1 MTRYS
6 RTMRDILMEIR
17 GLLDENAF
25 KKLQFVAKDLAKLA
39 AKDKKGM
46 DYKDYMKAAAMMK
59 TGKVKELKKFVNDLD
74 TAPREVIIMRVAR
87 EMGNA
92 TAERIFNVR
101 INEAT
106 GFPPT
111 FPDIP
116 CPECGKKEC
125 TCIVKEAFASRR
137 PGNQMS
143 DLYKLY
149 NLAMKTMPGSPKQKE
164 IEKKITALRKELKLD
179 EKLGKDADA
188 GDYIDDFKKSDAP
201 QFKGKSDKKKK
212 DMAIAAYLDAKDKKE
227 EVELDE
233 AKYDLY
239 HKDFS
244 SAMQHAYAMAKKLHG
259 ITIDPKEIDDKVAT
273 GPKKPSKGKT
283 NSYRLKGKGGAIQ
296 VQVANLD
303 NKKFELN
310 MYKEEVELDEDAD
323 KSLKKKADASGISLS
338 ILKKVFDRGV
348 AAWKGGHRP
357 GTTPVQWAHARV
369 NSFISGGK
377 TRTTGDADL
386 WKQHKGKSEEVKVD
400 EKFMSR
406 RPSSKE
412 VKMAIGIANDPRYK
426 GGNMTGAVKAIE
438 KIRDGLSKYPEVEAA
453 LRKANEN
460 LDEGMKMNDP
470 KLLRVFD
477 KLKKG
482 STVKIKHDSSI
493 EKGKDFIEYIVKS
506 KNMVR
511 KGTVEKITMARKDSP
526 TSAKRYLYK
535 RDGKVTMAFG
545 DMAVSPVD
553 IKEEL
558 DEGMKYTHVA
568 VDKKGLVIGFAS
580 DEKDAKDMARRNDG
594 KVVKLKKP
602 MSDKK
607 GDMMVNRP
615 FKEEDEKKMDKP
627 DSAKAV
633 DQARDD
639 KKKTRIAQL
648 QLQIAKATETINKL
662 NTQEKPDA

>member
-1 MTRYS
+1 M
-6 RTMRDILMEIR
+6 
-17 GLLDENAF
+17 
-25 KKLQFVAKDLAKLA
+25 
-39 AKDKKGM
+39 
-46 DYKDYMKAAAMMK
+46 
-59 TGKVKELKKFVNDLD
+59 
-74 TAPREVIIMRVAR
+74 
-87 EMGNA
+87 
-92 TAERIFNVR
+92 
-101 INEAT
+101 
-106 GFPPT
+106 
-111 FPDIP
+111 
-116 CPECGKKEC
+116 
-125 TCIVKEAFASRR
+125 
-137 PGNQMS
+137 
-143 DLYKLY
+143 
-149 NLAMKTMPGSPKQKE
+149 
-164 IEKKITALRKELKLD
+164 
-179 EKLGKDADA
+179 
-188 GDYIDDFKKSDAP
+188 
-201 QFKGKSDKKKK
+201 
-212 DMAIAAYLDAKDKKE
+212 
-227 EVELDE
+227 
-233 AKYDLY
+233 
-239 HKDFS
+239 
-244 SAMQHAYAMAKKLHG
+244 
-259 ITIDPKEIDDKVAT
+259 
-273 GPKKPSKGKT
+273 
-283 NSYRLKGKGGAIQ
+283 
-296 VQVANLD
+296 
-303 NKKFELN
+303 
-310 MYKEEVELDEDAD
+310 
-323 KSLKKKADASGISLS
+323 
-338 ILKKVFDRGV
+338 KKVFDRGV

-386 WKQHKGKSEEVKVD
+386 WKQHKGKSEEVEVD

-460 LDEGMKMNDP
+460 LDEGRMKDISMDAELMKLYTKAMKAMPGSPAQNKLIDQINKRRKELGMREEVELDEITNKFAVVSVKSGDVLAFASDEKDAISLSKNNLRKEKGKVVKLKRGIATNRASKMIGRPLEMGMAEEVEITDALIEGMKMNDP

-553 IKEEL
+553 IKEE
-558 DEGMKYTHVA
+558 
-568 VDKKGLVIGFAS
+568 
-580 DEKDAKDMARRNDG
+580 
-594 KVVKLKKP
+594 P
-602 MSDKK
+602 
-607 GDMMVNRP
+607 
-615 FKEEDEKKMDKP
+615 EKKMDKP

-633 DQARDD
+633 DQSRDD

>member
-6 RTMRDILMEIR
+6 KTMKDILIEMR
-17 GLLDENAF
+17 TL
-25 KKLQFVAKDLAKLA
+25 
-39 AKDKKGM
+39 
-46 DYKDYMKAAAMMK
+46 Y
-59 TGKVKELKKFVNDLD
+59 
-74 TAPREVIIMRVAR
+74 APCDDCGNEV
-87 EMGNA
+87 
-92 TAERIFNVR
+92 
-101 INEAT
+101 
-106 GFPPT
+106 
-111 FPDIP
+111 
-116 CPECGKKEC
+116 C
-125 TCIVKEAFASRR
+125 TCV
-137 PGNQMS
+137 
-143 DLYKLY
+143 
-149 NLAMKTMPGSPKQKE
+149 
-164 IEKKITALRKELKLD
+164 
-179 EKLGKDADA
+179 
-188 GDYIDDFKKSDAP
+188 
-201 QFKGKSDKKKK
+201 
-212 DMAIAAYLDAKDKKE
+212 
-227 EVELDE
+227 V
-233 AKYDLY
+233 
-239 HKDFS
+239 
-244 SAMQHAYAMAKKLHG
+244 
-259 ITIDPKEIDDKVAT
+259 
-273 GPKKPSKGKT
+273 
-283 NSYRLKGKGGAIQ
+283 
-296 VQVANLD
+296 
-303 NKKFELN
+303 
-310 MYKEEVELDEDAD
+310 EEVELDEDAD
-323 KSLKKKADASGISLS
+323 KSLKKKADASGISLG

-386 WKQHKGKSEEVKVD
+386 WKQHKGKSEEVEVD

-460 LDEGMKMNDP
+460 LDEGRMKDISMDAELMKLYTKAMKAMPGSPAQNKLIDQINKRRKELGMREEVELDEITNKFAVVSVKSGDVLAFASDEKDAISLSKNNLRKEKGKVVKLKRGIATNRASKMIGRPLEMGMAEEVEITDALIEGMKMNDP

-553 IKEEL
+553 IKEE
-558 DEGMKYTHVA
+558 
-568 VDKKGLVIGFAS
+568 
-580 DEKDAKDMARRNDG
+580 
-594 KVVKLKKP
+594 P
-602 MSDKK
+602 
-607 GDMMVNRP
+607 
-615 FKEEDEKKMDKP
+615 EKKMDKP

-633 DQARDD
+633 DQSRDD

>member
-6 RTMRDILMEIR
+6 RTMKDILIEMR
-17 GLLDENAF
+17 TL
-25 KKLQFVAKDLAKLA
+25 
-39 AKDKKGM
+39 
-46 DYKDYMKAAAMMK
+46 Y
-59 TGKVKELKKFVNDLD
+59 
-74 TAPREVIIMRVAR
+74 APCDDCGNEV
-87 EMGNA
+87 
-92 TAERIFNVR
+92 
-101 INEAT
+101 
-106 GFPPT
+106 
-111 FPDIP
+111 
-116 CPECGKKEC
+116 C
-125 TCIVKEAFASRR
+125 TCVV
-137 PGNQMS
+137 
-143 DLYKLY
+143 
-149 NLAMKTMPGSPKQKE
+149 
-164 IEKKITALRKELKLD
+164 
-179 EKLGKDADA
+179 
-188 GDYIDDFKKSDAP
+188 
-201 QFKGKSDKKKK
+201 
-212 DMAIAAYLDAKDKKE
+212 E

-259 ITIDPKEIDDKVAT
+259 ITVDPKEIDDKVAT

-303 NKKFELN
+303 DKKFELN

-386 WKQHKGKSEEVKVD
+386 WKQHKGKSEEVEVD

-460 LDEGMKMNDP
+460 LDEGRMKDISMDAELMKLYTKAMKAMPGSPAQNKLIDQINKRRKELGMREEVELDEITNKFAVVSVKSGDVLAFASDEKDAISLSKNNLRKEKGKVVKLKRGIATNRASKMIGRPLEMGMAEEVEITDALIEGMKMNDP

-553 IKEEL
+553 IKEE
-558 DEGMKYTHVA
+558 
-568 VDKKGLVIGFAS
+568 
-580 DEKDAKDMARRNDG
+580 
-594 KVVKLKKP
+594 P
-602 MSDKK
+602 
-607 GDMMVNRP
+607 
-615 FKEEDEKKMDKP
+615 EKKMDKP

-633 DQARDD
+633 DQSRDD

>member
-6 RTMRDILMEIR
+6 RTMKDILIEMR
-17 GLLDENAF
+17 TL
-25 KKLQFVAKDLAKLA
+25 
-39 AKDKKGM
+39 
-46 DYKDYMKAAAMMK
+46 Y
-59 TGKVKELKKFVNDLD
+59 
-74 TAPREVIIMRVAR
+74 APCDDCGNEV
-87 EMGNA
+87 
-92 TAERIFNVR
+92 
-101 INEAT
+101 
-106 GFPPT
+106 
-111 FPDIP
+111 
-116 CPECGKKEC
+116 C
-125 TCIVKEAFASRR
+125 TCV
-137 PGNQMS
+137 
-143 DLYKLY
+143 
-149 NLAMKTMPGSPKQKE
+149 
-164 IEKKITALRKELKLD
+164 
-179 EKLGKDADA
+179 
-188 GDYIDDFKKSDAP
+188 
-201 QFKGKSDKKKK
+201 
-212 DMAIAAYLDAKDKKE
+212 
-227 EVELDE
+227 V
-233 AKYDLY
+233 
-239 HKDFS
+239 
-244 SAMQHAYAMAKKLHG
+244 
-259 ITIDPKEIDDKVAT
+259 
-273 GPKKPSKGKT
+273 
-283 NSYRLKGKGGAIQ
+283 
-296 VQVANLD
+296 
-303 NKKFELN
+303 
-310 MYKEEVELDEDAD
+310 EEVELDEDAD

-386 WKQHKGKSEEVKVD
+386 WKQHKGKSEEVEVD

-460 LDEGMKMNDP
+460 LDEGRMKDISMDAELMKLYTKAMKAMPGSPAQNKLIDQINKRRKELGMREEVELDEITNKFAVVSVKSGDVLAFASDEKDAISLSKNNLRKEKGKVVKLKRGIATNRASKMIGRPLEMGMAEEVEITDALIEGMKMNDP

-553 IKEEL
+553 IKEE
-558 DEGMKYTHVA
+558 
-568 VDKKGLVIGFAS
+568 
-580 DEKDAKDMARRNDG
+580 
-594 KVVKLKKP
+594 P
-602 MSDKK
+602 
-607 GDMMVNRP
+607 
-615 FKEEDEKKMDKP
+615 EKKMDKP

-633 DQARDD
+633 DQSRDD

>member
-6 RTMRDILMEIR
+6 RTMKDILIEMR
-17 GLLDENAF
+17 TL
-25 KKLQFVAKDLAKLA
+25 
-39 AKDKKGM
+39 
-46 DYKDYMKAAAMMK
+46 Y
-59 TGKVKELKKFVNDLD
+59 
-74 TAPREVIIMRVAR
+74 APCDDCGNEV
-87 EMGNA
+87 
-92 TAERIFNVR
+92 
-101 INEAT
+101 
-106 GFPPT
+106 
-111 FPDIP
+111 
-116 CPECGKKEC
+116 C
-125 TCIVKEAFASRR
+125 TCV
-137 PGNQMS
+137 
-143 DLYKLY
+143 
-149 NLAMKTMPGSPKQKE
+149 
-164 IEKKITALRKELKLD
+164 
-179 EKLGKDADA
+179 
-188 GDYIDDFKKSDAP
+188 
-201 QFKGKSDKKKK
+201 
-212 DMAIAAYLDAKDKKE
+212 
-227 EVELDE
+227 V
-233 AKYDLY
+233 
-239 HKDFS
+239 
-244 SAMQHAYAMAKKLHG
+244 
-259 ITIDPKEIDDKVAT
+259 
-273 GPKKPSKGKT
+273 
-283 NSYRLKGKGGAIQ
+283 
-296 VQVANLD
+296 
-303 NKKFELN
+303 
-310 MYKEEVELDEDAD
+310 EEVELDEDAD
-323 KSLKKKADASGISLS
+323 KSLKKKADASGISLG

-386 WKQHKGKSEEVKVD
+386 WKQHKGKSEEVEVD

-460 LDEGMKMNDP
+460 LDEGRMKDISMDAELMKLYTKAMKAMPGSPAQNKLIDQINKRRKELGMREEVELDEITNKFAVVSVKSGDVLAFASDEKDAISLSKNNLRKEKGKVVKLKRGIATNRASKMIGRPLEMGMAEEVEITDALIEGMKMNDP

-553 IKEEL
+553 IKEE
-558 DEGMKYTHVA
+558 
-568 VDKKGLVIGFAS
+568 
-580 DEKDAKDMARRNDG
+580 
-594 KVVKLKKP
+594 P
-602 MSDKK
+602 
-607 GDMMVNRP
+607 
-615 FKEEDEKKMDKP
+615 EKKMDKP

-633 DQARDD
+633 DQSRDD

>member
-6 RTMRDILMEIR
+6 RTMKDILIEMR
-17 GLLDENAF
+17 TL
-25 KKLQFVAKDLAKLA
+25 
-39 AKDKKGM
+39 
-46 DYKDYMKAAAMMK
+46 Y
-59 TGKVKELKKFVNDLD
+59 
-74 TAPREVIIMRVAR
+74 APCDDCGNEV
-87 EMGNA
+87 
-92 TAERIFNVR
+92 
-101 INEAT
+101 
-106 GFPPT
+106 
-111 FPDIP
+111 
-116 CPECGKKEC
+116 C
-125 TCIVKEAFASRR
+125 TCVV
-137 PGNQMS
+137 
-143 DLYKLY
+143 
-149 NLAMKTMPGSPKQKE
+149 
-164 IEKKITALRKELKLD
+164 
-179 EKLGKDADA
+179 
-188 GDYIDDFKKSDAP
+188 
-201 QFKGKSDKKKK
+201 
-212 DMAIAAYLDAKDKKE
+212 E

-259 ITIDPKEIDDKVAT
+259 ITVDPKEIDDKVAT

-303 NKKFELN
+303 DKKFELN

-386 WKQHKGKSEEVKVD
+386 WKQHKGKSEEVEVD

-460 LDEGMKMNDP
+460 LDEGRMKDISMDAELMKLYTKAMKAMPGSPAQNKLIDQINKRRKELGMREEVELDEITNKFAVVSVKSGDVLAFASDEKDAISLSKNNLRKEKGKVVKLKRGIATNRASKMIGRPLEMGMAEEVEITDALIEGMKMNDP

-553 IKEEL
+553 IKEE
-558 DEGMKYTHVA
+558 
-568 VDKKGLVIGFAS
+568 
-580 DEKDAKDMARRNDG
+580 
-594 KVVKLKKP
+594 P
-602 MSDKK
+602 
-607 GDMMVNRP
+607 
-615 FKEEDEKKMDKP
+615 EKKMDKP

-633 DQARDD
+633 DQSRDD

-662 NTQEKPDA
+662 NTQEKPNA

>member
-6 RTMRDILMEIR
+6 RTMKDILIEMR
-17 GLLDENAF
+17 TL
-25 KKLQFVAKDLAKLA
+25 
-39 AKDKKGM
+39 
-46 DYKDYMKAAAMMK
+46 Y
-59 TGKVKELKKFVNDLD
+59 
-74 TAPREVIIMRVAR
+74 APCDDCGNEV
-87 EMGNA
+87 
-92 TAERIFNVR
+92 
-101 INEAT
+101 
-106 GFPPT
+106 
-111 FPDIP
+111 
-116 CPECGKKEC
+116 C
-125 TCIVKEAFASRR
+125 TCVV
-137 PGNQMS
+137 
-143 DLYKLY
+143 
-149 NLAMKTMPGSPKQKE
+149 
-164 IEKKITALRKELKLD
+164 
-179 EKLGKDADA
+179 
-188 GDYIDDFKKSDAP
+188 
-201 QFKGKSDKKKK
+201 
-212 DMAIAAYLDAKDKKE
+212 E

-259 ITIDPKEIDDKVAT
+259 ITVDPKEIDDKVAT

-303 NKKFELN
+303 DKKFELN

-323 KSLKKKADASGISLS
+323 KSLKKKADASGISLG

-386 WKQHKGKSEEVKVD
+386 WKQHKGKSEEVEVD

-460 LDEGMKMNDP
+460 LDEGRMKDISMDAELMKLYTKAMKAMPGSPAQNKLIDQINKRRKELGMREEVELDEITNKFAVVSVKSGDVLAFASDEKDAISLSKNNLRKEKGKVVKLKRGIATNRASKMIGRPLEMGMAEEVEITDALIEGMKMNDP

-553 IKEEL
+553 IKEE
-558 DEGMKYTHVA
+558 
-568 VDKKGLVIGFAS
+568 
-580 DEKDAKDMARRNDG
+580 
-594 KVVKLKKP
+594 P
-602 MSDKK
+602 
-607 GDMMVNRP
+607 
-615 FKEEDEKKMDKP
+615 EKKMDKP

-633 DQARDD
+633 DQSRDD

>member
-6 RTMRDILMEIR
+6 KTMKDILIEMR
-17 GLLDENAF
+17 TL
-25 KKLQFVAKDLAKLA
+25 
-39 AKDKKGM
+39 
-46 DYKDYMKAAAMMK
+46 Y
-59 TGKVKELKKFVNDLD
+59 
-74 TAPREVIIMRVAR
+74 APCDDCGNEV
-87 EMGNA
+87 
-92 TAERIFNVR
+92 
-101 INEAT
+101 
-106 GFPPT
+106 
-111 FPDIP
+111 
-116 CPECGKKEC
+116 C
-125 TCIVKEAFASRR
+125 TCVV
-137 PGNQMS
+137 
-143 DLYKLY
+143 
-149 NLAMKTMPGSPKQKE
+149 
-164 IEKKITALRKELKLD
+164 
-179 EKLGKDADA
+179 
-188 GDYIDDFKKSDAP
+188 
-201 QFKGKSDKKKK
+201 
-212 DMAIAAYLDAKDKKE
+212 E

-303 NKKFELN
+303 DKKFELN

-386 WKQHKGKSEEVKVD
+386 WKQHKGKSEEVEVD

-460 LDEGMKMNDP
+460 LDEGRMKDISMDAELMKLYTKAMKTMPGSPAQKKIIDQINKRRKELGMREEVEITDALIEGMKMNDP

-553 IKEEL
+553 IKEE
-558 DEGMKYTHVA
+558 
-568 VDKKGLVIGFAS
+568 
-580 DEKDAKDMARRNDG
+580 
-594 KVVKLKKP
+594 P
-602 MSDKK
+602 
-607 GDMMVNRP
+607 
-615 FKEEDEKKMDKP
+615 EKKMDKP

-633 DQARDD
+633 DQSRDD

>member
-6 RTMRDILMEIR
+6 RTMKDILIEMR
-17 GLLDENAF
+17 TL
-25 KKLQFVAKDLAKLA
+25 
-39 AKDKKGM
+39 
-46 DYKDYMKAAAMMK
+46 Y
-59 TGKVKELKKFVNDLD
+59 
-74 TAPREVIIMRVAR
+74 APCDDCGNEV
-87 EMGNA
+87 
-92 TAERIFNVR
+92 
-101 INEAT
+101 
-106 GFPPT
+106 
-111 FPDIP
+111 
-116 CPECGKKEC
+116 C
-125 TCIVKEAFASRR
+125 TCVV
-137 PGNQMS
+137 
-143 DLYKLY
+143 
-149 NLAMKTMPGSPKQKE
+149 
-164 IEKKITALRKELKLD
+164 
-179 EKLGKDADA
+179 
-188 GDYIDDFKKSDAP
+188 
-201 QFKGKSDKKKK
+201 
-212 DMAIAAYLDAKDKKE
+212 E

-303 NKKFELN
+303 DKKFELN

-323 KSLKKKADASGISLS
+323 KSLKKKADASGISLG

-386 WKQHKGKSEEVKVD
+386 WKQHKGKSEEVEVD

-460 LDEGMKMNDP
+460 LDEGRMKDISMDAELMKLYTKAMKAMPGSPAQNKLIDQINKRRKELGMREEVELDEITNKFAVVSVKSGDVLAFASDEKDAISLSKNNLRKEKGKVVKLKRGIATNRASKMIGRPLEMGMAEEVEITDALIEGMKMNDP

-553 IKEEL
+553 IKEE
-558 DEGMKYTHVA
+558 
-568 VDKKGLVIGFAS
+568 
-580 DEKDAKDMARRNDG
+580 
-594 KVVKLKKP
+594 P
-602 MSDKK
+602 
-607 GDMMVNRP
+607 
-615 FKEEDEKKMDKP
+615 EKKMDKP

-633 DQARDD
+633 DQSRDD

>member
-17 GLLDENAF
+17 GL
-25 KKLQFVAKDLAKLA
+25 
-39 AKDKKGM
+39 
-46 DYKDYMKAAAMMK
+46 
-59 TGKVKELKKFVNDLD
+59 
-74 TAPREVIIMRVAR
+74 
-87 EMGNA
+87 
-92 TAERIFNVR
+92 
-101 INEAT
+101 NEASD
-106 GFPPT
+106 FPPT
-111 FPDIP
+111 NVSP
-116 CPECGKKEC
+116 CPKCGNVWPSKC
-125 TCIVKEAFASRR
+125 TCVVSES
-137 PGNQMS
+137 
-143 DLYKLY
+143 
-149 NLAMKTMPGSPKQKE
+149 
-164 IEKKITALRKELKLD
+164 
-179 EKLGKDADA
+179 
-188 GDYIDDFKKSDAP
+188 
-201 QFKGKSDKKKK
+201 
-212 DMAIAAYLDAKDKKE
+212 
-227 EVELDE
+227 
-233 AKYDLY
+233 
-239 HKDFS
+239 
-244 SAMQHAYAMAKKLHG
+244 
-259 ITIDPKEIDDKVAT
+259 
-273 GPKKPSKGKT
+273 
-283 NSYRLKGKGGAIQ
+283 
-296 VQVANLD
+296 
-303 NKKFELN
+303 
-310 MYKEEVELDEDAD
+310 VELDEDAD

-386 WKQHKGKSEEVKVD
+386 WKQHKGKSEEVEVD

-460 LDEGMKMNDP
+460 LEEGRMKDISMDAELMKLYTKAMKTMPGSPAQKKLIDQINKRRKELGMREEVELDENKNLIKDYEKYMSQSGKTSSNAIDYLMSMPKYKRMTKDQMSKIIGDAKRKGIFKNEYQVEEVELLDEKYDIYHKTFSSAMQHAYDYAKKKLGIEIDSDEIDDKVAMGPRKPSSGKTNKYRLMGMDKKGKSKGVQIQVANLDNKRYELNMYKEEVEITDALVEGMKMNDP

-482 STVKIKHDSSI
+482 STVKIKHDSTL

-553 IKEEL
+553 IKEE
-558 DEGMKYTHVA
+558 
-568 VDKKGLVIGFAS
+568 
-580 DEKDAKDMARRNDG
+580 
-594 KVVKLKKP
+594 P
-602 MSDKK
+602 
-607 GDMMVNRP
+607 
-615 FKEEDEKKMDKP
+615 EKKMDKP

-633 DQARDD
+633 DQSRDD

-662 NTQEKPDA
+662 NSQEKPDA

>member
-6 RTMRDILMEIR
+6 RTMKDILIEMR
-17 GLLDENAF
+17 TL
-25 KKLQFVAKDLAKLA
+25 
-39 AKDKKGM
+39 
-46 DYKDYMKAAAMMK
+46 Y
-59 TGKVKELKKFVNDLD
+59 
-74 TAPREVIIMRVAR
+74 APCDDCGNEV
-87 EMGNA
+87 
-92 TAERIFNVR
+92 
-101 INEAT
+101 
-106 GFPPT
+106 
-111 FPDIP
+111 
-116 CPECGKKEC
+116 C
-125 TCIVKEAFASRR
+125 TCVV
-137 PGNQMS
+137 
-143 DLYKLY
+143 
-149 NLAMKTMPGSPKQKE
+149 
-164 IEKKITALRKELKLD
+164 
-179 EKLGKDADA
+179 
-188 GDYIDDFKKSDAP
+188 
-201 QFKGKSDKKKK
+201 
-212 DMAIAAYLDAKDKKE
+212 E

-303 NKKFELN
+303 DKKFELN
-310 MYKEEVELDEDAD
+310 MYKEEVELDEATMSQALDIDPKDVARMKTLAVLYTRAMKLPSGSPKQDKFKKEIEKLRKELRMDESVFQELVKSIELDEDAD
-323 KSLKKKADASGISLS
+323 KSLKKKADASGISLG

-386 WKQHKGKSEEVKVD
+386 WKQHKGKSEEVEVD

-460 LDEGMKMNDP
+460 LEEGKMKDLLIKAQDLMGPSKNREQGIEFVMKGLKVSKKEATKLVDAVIKMSEEVELDEITNKFAVVSVKSGDVLAFASDEKDAISLSKNNLRKEKGKVVKLKRGIATNRASKMIGRPLEMGMAEEVEITDALIEGMKMNDP

-482 STVKIKHDSSI
+482 STVKIKHDSTL

-553 IKEEL
+553 IKEE
-558 DEGMKYTHVA
+558 
-568 VDKKGLVIGFAS
+568 
-580 DEKDAKDMARRNDG
+580 
-594 KVVKLKKP
+594 P
-602 MSDKK
+602 
-607 GDMMVNRP
+607 
-615 FKEEDEKKMDKP
+615 EKKMDKP

-633 DQARDD
+633 DQSRDD